1 MNIKNVV
8 IGIAIILLTIF
19 VAIYGINTFYPR
31 PEYDDFCEKIQTPM
45 IITTQEE
52 CEGIEGEWNSDNYAR
67 PIENNI
73 KGYCDRDFICR
84 QDYDEARESYSQN
97 LFLITL
103 PLGIA
108 IIIFGTLM
116 FSLESVG
123 AGLMGGGV
131 GLILWGVTGF
141 WEFAE
146 DWLKFLLSLVGLII
160 LIGLSYYF
168 NKKLIKKKSK
178 K

>member
-1 MNIKNVV
+1 
-8 IGIAIILLTIF
+8 
-19 VAIYGINTFYPR
+19 
-31 PEYDDFCEKIQTPM
+31 
-45 IITTQEE
+45 
-52 CEGIEGEWNSDNYAR
+52 
-67 PIENNI
+67 
-73 KGYCDRDFICR
+73 
-84 QDYDEARESYSQN
+84 
-97 LFLITL
+97 LITL

-108 IIIFGTLM
+108 IIILGTLI

-160 LIGLSYYF
+160 LIALAYYF
-168 NKKLIKKKSK
+168 NRKLIKKRRK

>member
-19 VAIYGINTFYPR
+19 VAVYGISTFYSS
-31 PEYDDFCEKIQTPM
+31 PEYEDFCGEFKTAEVINDSERC
-45 IITTQEE
+45 EE
-52 CEGIEGEWNSDNYAR
+52 IGGKWNDYESAR
-67 PIENNI
+67 PIELDA

-84 QDYDEARESYSQN
+84 EEYDKAREVYSRN

-108 IIIFGTLM
+108 IIILGTLM

-131 GLILWGVTGF
+131 GIILWGVVGF
-141 WEFAE
+141 WRFAD
-146 DWLKFLLSLVGLII
+146 DWLKFLLSLVGLIV
-160 LIGLSYYF
+160 LIGLAYYF
-168 NKKLIKKKSK
+168 NKKLIKKSK
-178 K
+178 KK